1 MTVTYFTLSVA
12 DGWTT
17 ELLRLTVA
25 DGTSKLERLHH
36 GIWAASPDHMSR
48 LRDGD
53 ACTIDPAGASALEAT
68 LVAEAAARRTAVA
81 ALLASASELAGADLT
96 NVNLDGIDLSEKML
110 DGARFWNTDLRGA
123 DLSGSSLTGADF
135 TDADLSGADLS
146 EAKLVNAHFI
156 GAKLIDADLS
166 DANLALANVT
176 CADFSNA
183 DLTDTD
189 FTDANIAATTFT
201 GAVFADTIC
210 PDGSATQ
217 DGLGDAWND
226 PGEDAEEEE
235 EEEEEEDEATE
246 VRREPLYRGE
256 AASGGEIYIDLVAMS
271 DGSVV
276 IAGQDLG
283 TFGAPG
289 SDDSDYEY
297 WLTIPAEARD
307 ELLFELVLDRFKGDP
322 KAVST
327 FQAWLAERSIAN
339 SFHSF

>member
-25 DGTSKLERLHH
+25 DGTSELERLHH
-36 GIWAASPDHMSR
+36 GTWAASPDHMSR

-96 NVNLDGIDLSEKML
+96 NVNLDGIDLSGKML
-110 DGARFWNTDLRGA
+110 NGARFWNTDLRGA

-176 CADFSNA
+176 DADFSNA

-235 EEEEEEDEATE
+235 EEEEEEEDEATE

-283 TFGAPG
+283 T
-289 SDDSDYEY
+289 SVDDDSDYEY

-307 ELLFELVLDRFKGDP
+307 ELLFALILDRLKGDP
-322 KAVST
+322 TAVST
-327 FQAWLAERSIAN
+327 FKAWLAERSIAN